1 MALRYI
7 LGGIN
12 SGKTF
17 TCINEII
24 QSADNK
30 DKTILYIVPEQF
42 SMQSQKNILSGMKN
56 CVSMNIRVFG
66 FKHFAYYLL
75 SKCGSMNKV
84 VLDNIDK
91 AILLKKAAYS
101 LKRNSKEKFYYNKVM
116 ENQGFLDKL
125 STLITE
131 FSQYQ
136 ISSDDLSDFA
146 LSIESEKDK
155 FDGLNDDFVGKIK
168 SISALYNEY
177 SNLLEGFVS
186 ADGILDILYE
196 ILSSDELR
204 PKSLENAS
212 VWIDAFNGFTP
223 QEYKIIEALYK
234 YTKDVNITFTVDNPK
249 TYYEKIDL
257 LEPYYEI
264 KKCIN
269 RLTEMAG
276 PKNVKMSVVSQN
288 QCTKTPELD
297 YLGKNFLNSFPAPY
311 TEDVHNIEI
320 VEANNK
326 YDEIENL
333 CYSIRELVMNK
344 GYKYGEIGIITC
356 DDSYNIPLCYC
367 LKKYDIPN
375 FLDSRINITNHIL
388 PIFILSAI
396 EIINTNWSPKAV
408 FDYLKTGLVTYIT
421 PDSTATLENYVLEHG
436 IAYSWEKPWEY
447 GFKKKTDEFKNLI
460 NTHRENVY
468 NSLKIL
474 LDINPNKKYSIK
486 EISIKIFEFLKASNI
501 QNKLNTSARN
511 KTIEKQ
517 ELNHQVWNTVT
528 NVFEKMVDNLGD
540 EKVTL
545 REFYA
550 LLTTGLSTATAGMV
564 PPTQDSLVIGD
575 IVRTRL
581 PKIRAL
587 FILGANE
594 GLLPKTNSD
603 TALITDKER
612 EKIAKVSAYKIVT
625 APNIISKINQELLNI
640 YFAITKPDEYLY
652 ISYSLNSLKSKDDFL
667 PSDVVLKIKN
677 IFPKI
682 KTTKALNNIQSVY
695 NLNAK
700 RPAFE
705 HLINT
710 LSTNNE
716 LSDNEKMLY
725 KYFASNNQSYS
736 DEIKALFDTV
746 SATDTNRLSEESMN
760 RLLRGD
766 DDLIKK
772 LNLSVSKLE
781 TYSNC
786 PFKYFLK
793 HLLDIRERAI
803 YSLNSM
809 DYGNIYHSVTEKI
822 LRNNYDELAKEL
834 PEILKDYSDITDYEN
849 YKINYKNT
857 YAHYKNFVSKFVEKY
872 INEYTKQELDKD
884 NFATSFTALESLN
897 RVKKVATDYILAT
910 TTQIETSLFKPF
922 DFEVKFG
929 ADGTFPPIEIPVKDN
944 ISINFTGQIDR
955 VDIYDDG
962 DTSYVKIVDYKS
974 KNQEKIEPTDS
985 HKLTSDKID
994 NMILMQLPT
1003 YLSAFVDFLNKYF
1016 DDKLELN
1023 TQDKD
1028 TAIRYKKLKSNHHK
1042 AQPAAMLYSEIFKPI
1057 NSKNYNN
1064 KNLANKRAY
1073 YYGAEGMFLE
1083 SMKVALDLRNKD
1095 TEKNNF
1101 YNIKYINPEIRNNDN
1116 IYSISISDED
1126 EFKTVLDSN
1135 ANNLKKL
1142 GENIVNGLIPIC
1154 PFMQNKNSTKNS
1166 ACTYCPY
1173 SDICKKDIK
1182 EINIREFVKKS

>member
-17 TCINEII
+17 TCVNEII
-24 QSADNK
+24 QSAQNK

-75 SKCGSMNKV
+75 SKCGSMNKI

-101 LKRNSKEKFYYNKVM
+101 LKRNGNEKLYYNKVM

-125 STLITE
+125 GSLITE
-131 FSQYQ
+131 FAQYQ

-146 LSIESEKDK
+146 LSIDNENNKNS
-155 FDGLNDDFVGKIK
+155 GLNDDFVGKIK
-168 SISALYNEY
+168 SISALYSEY
-177 SNLLEGFVS
+177 SNLLEGCIS
-186 ADGILDILYE
+186 ADGILDILYD

-204 PKSLENAS
+204 PKSLNNAS

-234 YTKDVNITFTVDNPK
+234 YTKDINITFTVDTPK
-249 TYYEKIDL
+249 IYYEKIDI

-269 RLTEMAG
+269 KLTEMAG
-276 PKNVKMSVVSQN
+276 IKNVKMTVVSQTEN
-288 QCTKTPELD
+288 FKTPELD
-297 YLGKNFLNSFPAPY
+297 YLGKNFINNFPKPY
-311 TEDVHNIEI
+311 TDNVNNIKI

-356 DDSYNIPLCYC
+356 DDSYNIPLCYG

-388 PIFILSAI
+388 PVFILSAI
-396 EIINTNWSPKAV
+396 EIINTNWSPKSV
-408 FDYLKTGLVTYIT
+408 FDYLKTGLVSYIT
-421 PDSTATLENYVLEHG
+421 PDSTATLENYVLEYG
-436 IAYSWEKPWEY
+436 ITYSWEKPWEY
-447 GFKKKTDEFKNLI
+447 GFKNKGDEFKELV

-486 EISIKIFEFLKASNI
+486 EISIKIFDFLKSSNI
-501 QNKLNTSARN
+501 QNKLNTPARN

-540 EKVTL
+540 EEVSLK
-545 REFYA
+545 EFYA
-550 LLTTGLSTATAGMV
+550 LLSTGLSTATAGMV

-594 GLLPKTNSD
+594 GFLPKTNSD

-625 APNIISKINQELLNI
+625 APNVISKINQELLNI
-640 YFAITKPDEYLY
+640 YFAITKPDELLY
-652 ISYSLNSLKSKDDFL
+652 ISYSLNSLSSTDNLL
-667 PSDVVLKIKN
+667 PSDVVIKIQN

-682 KTTKALNNIQSVY
+682 KINKALENIKSVY
-695 NLNAK
+695 DLNAK

-705 HLINT
+705 HLIDT
-710 LSTNNE
+710 ISTGE
-716 LSDNEKMLY
+716 KLDDNEKNLY
-725 KYFASNNQSYS
+725 KYFALNNNPYS
-736 DEIKALFDTV
+736 DELKTLFDTV
-746 SATDTNRLSEESMN
+746 SATDTNRLSEDSMN
-760 RLLRGD
+760 RLLKSD
-766 DDLIKK
+766 DELIKK
-772 LNLSVSKLE
+772 LNLSASKLE
-781 TYSNC
+781 TYSSC
-786 PFKYFLK
+786 PFKYFLQ
-793 HLLDIRERAI
+793 HLLKLQERAI

-822 LRNNYDELAKEL
+822 LRNNYEELAENL
-834 PEILKDYSDITDYEN
+834 PEILKDFSDITDYES
-849 YKINYKNT
+849 YKKDYKNT
-857 YAHYKNFVSKFVEKY
+857 YAHYRNFISQFVDKY
-872 INEYTKQELDKD
+872 IDEYTKQELDKD
-884 NFATSFTALESLN
+884 NFATSFSALESLN

-929 ADGTFPPIEIPVKDN
+929 TDGTFPPIEIPVTDN
-944 ISINFTGQIDR
+944 VNINLTGQIDR

-974 KNQEKIEPTDS
+974 KDREKVEPNDN
-985 HKLTSDKID
+985 HKLTADKID
-994 NMILMQLPT
+994 NMLLMQLPT

-1023 TQDKD
+1023 TQNQD
-1028 TAIRYKKLKSNHHK
+1028 TVIKYKKLKGNHHK

-1057 NSKNYNN
+1057 NSNN
-1064 KNLANKRAY
+1064 FNSKNLANKRAY
-1073 YYGAEGMFLE
+1073 YYGAEGIFLD
-1083 SMKVALDLRNKD
+1083 SMRVALDIRNKD

-1101 YNIKYINPEIRNNDN
+1101 YNIKYLNQEVTKKSDN
-1116 IYSISISDED
+1116 YSISLSDED
-1126 EFKTVLDSN
+1126 EFKAILDSN
-1135 ANNLKKL
+1135 ESNLKKI
-1142 GENIVNGLIPIC
+1142 GENIINGLIPIC
-1154 PFMQNKNSTKNS
+1154 PFTQNAKDASKI
-1166 ACTYCPY
+1166 ACIYCPY

-1182 EINIREFVKKS
+1182 DINIREFVKKD